1 MNNQFGTCADNS
13 QFEDVQER
21 GRVRMSAQIQY
32 SHYWLPQLF
41 MTTIILEKQMDI

>member
-1 MNNQFGTCADNS
+1 MITPTEIFKQLGTCADNS

-32 SHYWLPQLF
+32 SHY
-41 MTTIILEKQMDI
+41 